1 MFEVPFFGSFSA
13 FVGPHFLLSPLA
25 DQFANLE
32 VQDRHLEPRSYLKF
46 HVAKLQESY
55 SIRTEEIAVPRG
67 KKCENGEF
75 RRLPS
80 HILKLK
86 SKVPGNF

>member
-13 FVGPHFLLSPLA
+13 FVGPLFLLSPLA
-25 DQFANLE
+25 DLFANLE
-32 VQDRHLEPRSYLKF
+32 VQDRHLEPRSYLKL

-67 KKCENGEF
+67 KKIAKTASLGAYH
-75 RRLPS
+75 PIS
-80 HILKLK
+80 
-86 SKVPGNF
+86 